1 MKRDD
6 FLKHVAWTGTGIAWS
21 LSSSGLFNAQR
32 ALAAG
37 SGISFVQISD
47 SHIGFSHPENPD
59 VAGTFQQTI
68 DAINAMPVQPT
79 FVVHTG
85 DVTHLSKP
93 AQFDTAKQIL
103 GTLKAPLVVLPGEHD
118 VIGTPGAFFAAFGQS
133 NAPKGWSSW
142 DQGGVHFLSLVN
154 VFNFEIDGKLGPEQL
169 DFVEKDLAAQKS
181 STPIVVFAHVPL
193 YALFPPWGW
202 TTEDGSRVLAALR
215 RFNAVTVLN
224 GHIHQIVQHTDGNIR
239 FATAAST
246 AYPQPAPG
254 TADKPGPLASP
265 AAASLLSVLGTAA
278 SRSRA
283 ILQQSPITHS
293 KRNNITPNITHNTP
307 LYFRRYSNETTL
319 STSRAVCFAMAL
331 AALLRRA
338 EPARPQIHFRT
349 QFRPAARRYS
359 LLVAAQALSRLSQ
372 DGDCPAH
379 SRRKRKHRFG
389 RLDPGICRKRQRKRR
404 AEHRHQPH

>member
-21 LSSSGLFNAQR
+21 LSSSGLFDAQR

-47 SHIGFSHPENPD
+47 SHIGFAHPENPD

-68 DAINAMPVQPT
+68 DAINAMPVQPSLRRPYRRCHPSFQAGT
-79 FVVHTG
+79 VRYRKTNTR
-85 DVTHLSKP
+85 D
-93 AQFDTAKQIL
+93 AQGSARRSPRRARRHRDA
-103 GTLKAPLVVLPGEHD
+103 
-118 VIGTPGAFFAAFGQS
+118 GAFFAAFGQS

-254 TADKPGPLASP
+254 TADKPGPLKVPQSR
-265 AAASLLSVLGTAA
+265 LLSVLGYRSVEIARNTAA
-278 SRSRA
+278 
-283 ILQQSPITHS
+283 ITDHS
-293 KRNNITPNITHNTP
+293 LHK
-307 LYFRRYSNETTL
+307 
-319 STSRAVCFAMAL
+319 
-331 AALLRRA
+331 
-338 EPARPQIHFRT
+338 
-349 QFRPAARRYS
+349 
-359 LLVAAQALSRLSQ
+359 
-372 DGDCPAH
+372 
-379 SRRKRKHRFG
+379 
-389 RLDPGICRKRQRKRR
+389 
-404 AEHRHQPH
+404 

>member
-21 LSSSGLFNAQR
+21 LSSSGLFNAQK
-32 ALAAG
+32 ALAADDA
-37 SGISFVQISD
+37 ISFVQISD
-47 SHIGFSHPENPD
+47 SHIGFARPENMD
-59 VAGTFQQTI
+59 VAGTLQKTI
-68 DAINAMPVQPT
+68 AAINAMPVQPT

-85 DVTHLSKP
+85 DVTHLAKP

-118 VIGTPGAFFAAFGQS
+118 VIGTPTAFFDAFRRS
-133 NAPKGWSSW
+133 DAPKGWFSW
-142 DQGGVHFLSLVN
+142 DQGGAHFLSLVN
-154 VFNFEIDGKLGPEQL
+154 VFNFEIDGKLGTEQI

-254 TADKPGPLASP
+254 TADKPGPLKVPDSK
-265 AAASLLSVLGTAA
+265 LLSVLGYRSVEIARNTATLTD
-278 SRSRA
+278 RS
-283 ILQQSPITHS
+283 LQT
-293 KRNNITPNITHNTP
+293 
-307 LYFRRYSNETTL
+307 
-319 STSRAVCFAMAL
+319 
-331 AALLRRA
+331 
-338 EPARPQIHFRT
+338 
-349 QFRPAARRYS
+349 
-359 LLVAAQALSRLSQ
+359 
-372 DGDCPAH
+372 
-379 SRRKRKHRFG
+379 
-389 RLDPGICRKRQRKRR
+389 
-404 AEHRHQPH
+404 